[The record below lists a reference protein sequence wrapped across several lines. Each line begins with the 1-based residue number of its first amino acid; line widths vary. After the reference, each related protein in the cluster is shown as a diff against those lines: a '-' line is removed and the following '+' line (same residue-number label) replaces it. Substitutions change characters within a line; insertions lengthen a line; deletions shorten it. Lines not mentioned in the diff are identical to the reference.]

1 MVTSC
6 RVGAN
11 DDEGVRKSLATQI
24 VLSAG
29 LTVVLTALALAL
41 LKPMLA
47 WINVTPENPEVY
59 GAAFTYCAII
69 FGGIGAQLFYNF
81 VCSFLRSMGD
91 SVTPLLFLLFST
103 VLNVGL
109 DLLFIIVFR
118 WGVAGAAAATVSAQ
132 LISTIGCFIYAF
144 TKYPKI
150 RPLPADWKIDWQDAL
165 LHAEQGIPLG
175 LQFSVLAVGIIVMQ
189 SVVVKFDIIDGAM
202 VSNAAQNGFG
212 AANKLH
218 NLLMTPLSGLGSA
231 MTSFTAQNMGADRA
245 DRIKKGTL
253 QALLMMLVIAGISI
267 ATGLLL
273 SIDGTY
279 LKIFLSAD
287 KITEETVRFGNHYLY
302 IDLSLYVFL
311 GFIFVM
317 RNCVQGIGRPQFILG
332 AGAAELVARVA
343 VCLLLPAAGM
353 AQGLPDFF
361 QAVQTGLSEG
371 LAVGAA
377 QTAAA
382 MDKDLTKRL
391 VSEYVITPQWRTV
404 RYTEGDIARLV
415 SETKLPCVVKPVAN
429 GSSVGVSIAHTGA
442 ELKKALEECLQFGA
456 QVVLE
461 QYISGR
467 EIQVGIIAGKALP
480 SIEIIPK
487 TGFYDYANKYQAGA
501 AEEICPSPIP
511 EDWEMRVRTA
521 TETVYRLIGLSVYS
535 RADFIVTPDGT
546 PYFLEIN
553 TLPGMTKTSLLPQEA
568 AAVGIGYEELCE
580 KIVEESLKQKR
591 GL

>member
-1 MVTSC
+1 MRIVVLAGGLSMERNVSLSSGNKIC
-6 RVGAN
+6 RALRARGHQAILVDMFMGFEDY
-11 DDEGVRKSLATQI
+11 DDKLEDVFDAPDGFCGDYSVAEAEPDLAAVRASRKDQSKSLFGPG
-24 VLSAG
+24 VLDVCAKAD
-29 LTVVLTALALAL
+29 VVFLALHGTCGEDGR
-41 LKPMLA
+41 
-47 WINVTPENPEVY
+47 VQ
-59 GAAFTYCAII
+59 AAF
-69 FGGIGAQLFYNF
+69 
-81 VCSFLRSMGD
+81 
-91 SVTPLLFLLFST
+91 
-103 VLNVGL
+103 
-109 DLLFIIVFR
+109 DLL
-118 WGVAGAAAATVSAQ
+118 
-132 LISTIGCFIYAF
+132 
-144 TKYPKI
+144 
-150 RPLPADWKIDWQDAL
+150 
-165 LHAEQGIPLG
+165 GIPY
-175 LQFSVLAVGIIVMQ
+175 
-189 SVVVKFDIIDGAM
+189 
-202 VSNAAQNGFG
+202 
-212 AANKLH
+212 
-218 NLLMTPLSGLGSA
+218 T
-231 MTSFTAQNMGADRA
+231 
-245 DRIKKGTL
+245 
-253 QALLMMLVIAGISI
+253 
-267 ATGLLL
+267 
-273 SIDGTY
+273 
-279 LKIFLSAD
+279 
-287 KITEETVRFGNHYLY
+287 
-302 IDLSLYVFL
+302 
-311 GFIFVM
+311 
-317 RNCVQGIGRPQFILG
+317 G
-332 AGAAELVARVA
+332 AGY
-343 VCLLLPAAGM
+343 
-353 AQGLPDFF
+353 
-361 QAVQTGLSEG
+361 LSS
-371 LAVGAA
+371 AI
-377 QTAAA
+377 A

-511 EDWEMRVRTA
+511 EDWEMRDRREDWGMRVRTA